1 MDIKLIRKLI
11 ETAAIAGRER
21 AAAELIS
28 ELIAPYVDK
37 VKVDRLGSV
46 IAHLPGGFA
55 PDSDAK
61 RIVLEAPMGSPGFLA
76 NDYRENG
83 RICLTPIGF
92 AETGATVG
100 AHIVFGGGA
109 EGVVVSDEDNPGGF
123 AAETGASAI
132 DEAKEL
138 VAVGEWAVY
147 KPYLS
152 ETANG
157 CLIGW
162 SLSSAVACAALITA
176 AKMVPKPD
184 NDVWFVFASQKT
196 PAGSRGAGAALYS
209 LGEDGDVD
217 FALEIGGCPET
228 RSKKRTTGVLG
239 AGAAIRISDG
249 RVVCDPEISSGLEA
263 LAADSGIKTQRYM
276 GTERMSDALAMGR
289 AGYGVR
295 TGGILAPVR
304 SHHRPAEIVS
314 LADAEAVTE
323 LAAEVIRR
331 GV

>member
-1 MDIKLIRKLI
+1 MDIELIRKLT
-11 ETAAIAGRER
+11 EAAAIPGRER
-21 AAAELIS
+21 AEAELIS
-28 ELIAPYVDK
+28 ELIKPYADK
-37 VKVDRLGSV
+37 VKIDRLGSV
-46 IAHLPGGFA
+46 IAHLRGSSAAG
-55 PDSDAK
+55 DDAK

-83 RICLTPIGF
+83 RICLVPVGF
-92 AETGATVG
+92 AETGAAVG

-109 EGVVVSDEDNPGGF
+109 EGVIVSDEDNPGGF

-152 ETANG
+152 ETGDG
-157 CLIGW
+157 CLIGRP
-162 SLSSAVACAALITA
+162 LSSSAACAALVTA
-176 AKMVPKPD
+176 AMRVSEPV
-184 NDVWFVFASQKT
+184 NDVWLVFASQKT
-196 PAGSRGAGAALYS
+196 HFGSRGAGAALYS

-217 FALEIGGCPET
+217 FALEIGGCPEI
-228 RSKKRTTGVLG
+228 RSKKRTAGVLG
-239 AGAAIRISDG
+239 NGAAIRISDG

-263 LAADSGIKTQRYM
+263 LAADAGIKTQRYM

-295 TGGILAPVR
+295 TGGILVPVR

-314 LADAEAVTE
+314 LMDIEAVTA